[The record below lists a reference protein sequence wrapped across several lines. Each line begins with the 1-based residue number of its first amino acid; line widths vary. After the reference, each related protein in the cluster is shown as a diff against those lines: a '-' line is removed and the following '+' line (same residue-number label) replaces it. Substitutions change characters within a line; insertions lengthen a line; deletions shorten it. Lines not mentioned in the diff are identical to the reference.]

1 MLVKKTVKLRAL
13 FIRNESSLDADQLA
27 TEMIQCRAALRP
39 YDIVSIGQTFSANG
53 DDGDMVT
60 NETVKWAEWATEF
73 RAKLLRKITKK
84 MVF

>member
-53 DDGDMVT
+53 YDGDMVT
-60 NETVKWAEWATEF
+60 NEYVSNGPSRRPSSEPNCKF
-73 RAKLLRKITKK
+73 RKK
-84 MVF
+84 